1 MSSLALAGIASI
13 PLVLLGAAYGITEAI
28 RTHNERRML
37 HAIFDGDRMQFSTA
51 HGKRWG
57 GYTFEEY
64 EQERRYY

>member
-1 MSSLALAGIASI
+1 MSSLALAGLASI
-13 PLVLLGAAYGITEAI
+13 PLALLGVAYGITEAI
-28 RTHNERRML
+28 RTHNERKLL
-37 HAIFDGDRMQFSTA
+37 HAIFDGDRMQFSMS

>member
-1 MSSLALAGIASI
+1 MSSLALAGLASI
-13 PLVLLGAAYGITEAI
+13 PLALLGAAYAI
-28 RTHNERRML
+28 IGAVQTHRERQLL

-64 EQERRYY
+64 GQERRYY

>member
-1 MSSLALAGIASI
+1 MSSLAIAGIASI
-13 PLVLLGAAYGITEAI
+13 PLALLAIAYGITEAI
-28 RTHNERRML
+28 HTHNERRML